1 MKALAWVDGGAR
13 GNPGPAGFGVMLRD
27 IGGAE
32 LLRVW
37 GYLGETTNNVAEY
50 QAMIAALDEAH
61 QLGATEIEVRT
72 DSELLQRQITG
83 VYRVKQPH
91 LQELMKQVRSK
102 IAKFRAF
109 TVLHVR
115 REENSD
121 ADHLANI
128 AMDRR
133 ESGREPAA

>member
-1 MKALAWVDGGAR
+1 
-13 GNPGPAGFGVMLRD
+13 MLRD

-61 QLGATEIEVRT
+61 PLGATEIEVRT

-133 ESGREPAA
+133 ESGREPVA

>member
-1 MKALAWVDGGAR
+1 MKTFAWVDGGSR

-27 IGGAE
+27 AGGVE

-37 GYLGETTNNVAEY
+37 GYVGVATNNVAEY
-50 QAMIAALDEAH
+50 QGMIAALDEAH
-61 QLGATEIEVRT
+61 RLGATEIEVRT

-102 IAKFRAF
+102 IARFRAF

-133 ESGREPAA
+133 ESGREPSA

>member
-61 QLGATEIEVRT
+61 RLGATEIEVRT

-133 ESGREPAA
+133 ESGREPVA

>member
-1 MKALAWVDGGAR
+1 MKTFAWVDGGSR
-13 GNPGPAGFGVMLRD
+13 GNPGPAGFGVLLRD
-27 IGGAE
+27 AGGVE
-32 LLRVW
+32 VLRLW
-37 GYLGETTNNVAEY
+37 GYIGVATNNVAEY
-50 QAMIAALDEAH
+50 QGMIAALDEAH
-61 QLGATEIEVRT
+61 RLGATEIEVRT

-102 IAKFRAF
+102 IARFRAF

-133 ESGREPAA
+133 ESGREPSA

>member
-27 IGGAE
+27 SGGAE

-61 QLGATEIEVRT
+61 RLGATEIEVRT

-102 IAKFRAF
+102 IATFRAF